1 MRSLISPSKKGDQN
15 MKLPYMK
22 TFKFM
27 IIFALLGILVF
38 FKGHVRIGS
47 AMLISAGILFSATV
61 LLWLKWLLN
70 L

>member
-1 MRSLISPSKKGDQN
+1 

-22 TFKFM
+22 SFKFM

-38 FKGHVRIGS
+38 VKGHFRIGI
-47 AMLISAGILFSATV
+47 AMIVIAGILFVTT
-61 LLWLKWLLN
+61 LFLWLKWLLN